1 MAVQDRRRRSSEAD
15 DDSLEA
21 VVRARILDS
30 LTTDLN
36 ADLVEY
42 QCDRCQERCINPR
55 RSVLEEAG
63 VCLECHVHYAA
74 HGHVRGRLSSR
85 WD

>member
-1 MAVQDRRRRSSEAD
+1 
-15 DDSLEA
+15 
-21 VVRARILDS
+21 
-30 LTTDLN
+30 
-36 ADLVEY
+36 
-42 QCDRCQERCINPR
+42 
-55 RSVLEEAG
+55 VLEEAG

>member
-1 MAVQDRRRRSSEAD
+1 MATDQP
-15 DDSLEA
+15 LEA
-21 VVRARILDS
+21 VVRERIRDS

-42 QCDRCQERCINPR
+42 QCSNCQERCINPR
-55 RSVLEEAG
+55 DSVLEEAG

-74 HGHVRGRLSSR
+74 HGHIRGRISSR
-85 WD
+85 WR

>member
-1 MAVQDRRRRSSEAD
+1 MSLDRSSASSR
-15 DDSLEA
+15 SLEELI
-21 VVRARILDS
+21 RDQIRGT
-30 LTTDLN
+30 LTTDLD

-42 QCDRCQERCINPR
+42 GCDRCQERCINPR

-74 HGHVRGRLSSR
+74 HGHVRGRISSR

>member
-1 MAVQDRRRRSSEAD
+1 MSLDRSSTSSR
-15 DDSLEA
+15 SLEELI
-21 VVRARILDS
+21 RDQIRDT
-30 LTTDLN
+30 LTTDLA

-42 QCDRCQERCINPR
+42 GCDRCQERCINPR

-74 HGHVRGRLSSR
+74 HGHVRGRISSR